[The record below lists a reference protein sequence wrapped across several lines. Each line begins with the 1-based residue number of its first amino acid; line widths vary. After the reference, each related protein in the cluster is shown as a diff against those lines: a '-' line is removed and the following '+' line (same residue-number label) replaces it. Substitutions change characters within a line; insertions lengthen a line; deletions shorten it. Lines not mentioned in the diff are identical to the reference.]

1 MFRDLTRIFTFSAAV
16 TNTPELYPVG
26 SGQLRRQDILHLYRR
41 ELVSCRP
48 ITATECPPSLEEY
61 FRKFGI
67 DTDGQLRELE
77 ESLGQ
82 SLVKTAA
89 MIESLAYIGPR
100 RNAFQVRKKHVTVSA
115 ERPPPPTVKKQH
127 FNKEAIAKVRKM
139 LLYGN
144 SGNSSLNPTTQG
156 RVQLKSFDQS
166 ILHAISVN
174 QTRMKQVLLNGT
186 FNININFDNTPFVT
200 VQSVKISP
208 SRESPFRLMTDQSFR
223 MRLLI
228 FPPPPN
234 NTLHKDRFAILAR
247 PDEPAAR
254 VGIEFI

>member
-1 MFRDLTRIFTFSAAV
+1 VLICPSLKATSLAPRKTMFRDLTRIFTFSAAV

-41 ELVSCRP
+41 ELV
-48 ITATECPPSLEEY
+48 
-61 FRKFGI
+61 KFGI